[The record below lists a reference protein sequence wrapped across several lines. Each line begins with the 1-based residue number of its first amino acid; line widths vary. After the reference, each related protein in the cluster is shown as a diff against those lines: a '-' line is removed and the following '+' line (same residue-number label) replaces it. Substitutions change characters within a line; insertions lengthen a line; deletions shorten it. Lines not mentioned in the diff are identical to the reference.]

1 MMSRLFFAGP
11 LPFDPELPLETWA
24 QFTDTVSGWA
34 LLLLLAGTAVI
45 VTLYAIHVRTLR
57 IRRPQDLFQAFTPMR
72 WLLLAPLP
80 GLAAALL
87 LSAEYGRR
95 FPDSNVPATLLA
107 LRVGG
112 LVAACTLCCAY
123 LLCSLPMVTP
133 ARFRYRP
140 IGPLL
145 RGRRHSEDA

>member
-1 MMSRLFFAGP
+1 MISWLFFPGSGP
-11 LPFDPELPLETWA
+11 SDPDLPLETWA
-24 QFTDTVSGWA
+24 QFTETVSAWA
-34 LLLLLAGTAVI
+34 LLLLIAGTAVI

-57 IRRPQDLFQAFTPMR
+57 IRRPQDLFQPFTPMR
-72 WLLLAPLP
+72 WLFLAPLP

-87 LSAEYGRR
+87 YAAEYARR
-95 FPDSNVPATLLA
+95 FPESGVPSTLGA

-112 LVAACTLCCAY
+112 VVAGATLLCGY
-123 LLCSLPMVTP
+123 LLCCLPMITP

-145 RGRRHSEDA
+145 RTRRHSEDA